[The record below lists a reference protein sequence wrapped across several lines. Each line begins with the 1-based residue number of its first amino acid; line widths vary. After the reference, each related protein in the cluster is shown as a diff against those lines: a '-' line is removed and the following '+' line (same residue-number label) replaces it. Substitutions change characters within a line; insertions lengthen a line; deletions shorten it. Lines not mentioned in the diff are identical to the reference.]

1 MEKKKEQK
9 DANGTVFDTDFRNDL
24 LEGKIR
30 EIFSYFLQTQVLY
43 HHSELPEKR
52 RDLTLSNCGDLLNI
66 KRIRLKNGT
75 QTIHT
80 RFIWFVYHHARALLG
95 IVAFCLLLALTKTNV
110 RKTRVKKAPKWFV
123 ICVRPCIPSE
133 CYDLLAVHII
143 DTHSCV

>member
-80 RFIWFVYHHARALLG
+80 RFI
-95 IVAFCLLLALTKTNV
+95 
-110 RKTRVKKAPKWFV
+110 
-123 ICVRPCIPSE
+123 
-133 CYDLLAVHII
+133 
-143 DTHSCV
+143 